1 MRLIASEYNQF
12 TGFTEE
18 MWYAEP
24 TTPGGPGKVTI
35 RRLQDV
41 EHQLAENKI
50 EFNSHVGKKPKYNDS
65 KGFHKV
71 ATIPMGLIE
80 KWHSEGFN
88 WFNSTQKDRASK
100 LNDRD
105 NSKLLVRPGKI

>member
-1 MRLIASEYNQF
+1 MKLVAQHYDPI

-24 TTPGGPGKVTI
+24 TVKGGPGRVTI

-41 EHQLAENKI
+41 EHQLALNKI
-50 EFNSHVGKKPKYNDS
+50 QFNSHTEKKASYGDS
-65 KGFHKV
+65 DGLHKV
-71 ATIPMGLIE
+71 ATIPLGLIE
-80 KWHSEGFN
+80 QWMKEGMN
-88 WFNSTQKDRASK
+88 WFDSTQKERAAK

>member
-1 MRLIASEYNQF
+1 MKLIAREYCKF

-18 MWYAEP
+18 MWYEEP
-24 TTPGGPGKVTI
+24 SVVGGPGKVTI

-50 EFNSHVGKKPKYNDS
+50 QFNSHVGKKPKFNDS
-65 KGFHKV
+65 DGLHKV

-80 KWHSEGFN
+80 KWHKEGFN
-88 WFNSTQKDRASK
+88 WFDSTQKERAAR

>member
-18 MWYAEP
+18 MWYSEP
-24 TTPGGPGKVTI
+24 TTKGGPGKVTI

-41 EHQLAENKI
+41 DHVLAENKI
-50 EFNSHVGKKPKYNDS
+50 QFNEHTSKKPRYGDS
-65 KGFHKV
+65 DGFHKV

-80 KWHSEGFN
+80 KWHSEGMN
-88 WFNSTQKDRASK
+88 WFDSTQKERAAK
-100 LNDRD
+100 LNDGD
-105 NSKLLVRPGKI
+105 YSKLLVRPGKI